1 MAGTLFEHTDSSPGE
16 YSEADISPYFWHSG
30 KYPDSPEYQA
40 LFDNDFADYRLRVGG
55 LVEKPTEFDLASLRA
70 MPHHE
75 QITQHFCIQGWSGIA
90 KWGGVSM
97 QTIMDQVRPLPEAS
111 SPCSPTT

>member
-1 MAGTLFEHTDSSPGE
+1 MISAVGRCVQYGDVGACG
-16 YSEADISPYFWHSG
+16 SEADISPYFWHSG

-70 MPHHE
+70 MPHNE
-75 QITQHFCIQGWSGIA
+75 QITRRLWAVDLKPGPGSRPGDHLS
-90 KWGGVSM
+90 
-97 QTIMDQVRPLPEAS
+97 QTSHHNGKAHP
-111 SPCSPTT
+111 